1 LGAKTAKQHKT
12 AVLQEALA
20 DEDDSSE
27 LLSSLNEEQDSD
39 EP

>member
-1 LGAKTAKQHKT
+1 
-12 AVLQEALA
+12 LQEALA